1 VVHLVLF
8 VSYLCFF
15 YHTQSD
21 EEKDEDKDKYR
32 FVRNILVPG
41 SIAMAVTPEIA
52 KASFSPELS
61 WQLRELSR
69 KLREESQKQCGKTP
83 KRPVAVN
90 GILLCACVVV
100 TTFVSLYV
108 VESLEAPHHTLG
120 LSKSFVGLILV
131 PIVYGAAQ
139 HVGAAVRA
147 GRKSATHEGTD
158 WIIETALDS
167 SIRISLFILPCV
179 VLLGWALNEPNMSL
193 LFDSFQ
199 VILLG
204 IAISLVN
211 YIMHSGSAYW

>member
-1 VVHLVLF
+1 
-8 VSYLCFF
+8 
-15 YHTQSD
+15 
-21 EEKDEDKDKYR
+21 
-32 FVRNILVPG
+32 
-41 SIAMAVTPEIA
+41 
-52 KASFSPELS
+52 
-61 WQLRELSR
+61 
-69 KLREESQKQCGKTP
+69 
-83 KRPVAVN
+83 
-90 GILLCACVVV
+90 
-100 TTFVSLYV
+100 LYV